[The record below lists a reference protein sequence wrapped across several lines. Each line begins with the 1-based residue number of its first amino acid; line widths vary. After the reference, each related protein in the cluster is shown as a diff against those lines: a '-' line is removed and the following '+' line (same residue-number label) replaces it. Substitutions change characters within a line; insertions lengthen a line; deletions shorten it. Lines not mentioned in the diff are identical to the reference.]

1 MQLTYRC
8 RSPECGHVDSRDSAS
23 GRCFAARAHVER
35 RREVMGEW
43 EGEARAAVARAQ
55 AATMRAAAAAAAHA
69 ARAAAAHAAR
79 AVAAHAARTA
89 AAHAACAVAA
99 NTLTTTAS
107 QAPLSELQSPEML
120 SSLRTWVGA
129 ARDMVL
135 TASTGLLQLA
145 SARTALD
152 EVAAHC
158 MHDRIVAFMH
168 KAEGIANAALQS
180 ITAASR
186 AVLESATE

>member
-1 MQLTYRC
+1 
-8 RSPECGHVDSRDSAS
+8 
-23 GRCFAARAHVER
+23 
-35 RREVMGEW
+35 
-43 EGEARAAVARAQ
+43 
-55 AATMRAAAAAAAHA
+55 
-69 ARAAAAHAAR
+69 
-79 AVAAHAARTA
+79 
-89 AAHAACAVAA
+89 VAA

-135 TASTGLLQLA
+135 TASTRLLQLA

-152 EVAAHC
+152 EVAAYCMRDHIIAS
-158 MHDRIVAFMH
+158 MHD
-168 KAEGIANAALQS
+168 AEGIANDALQS